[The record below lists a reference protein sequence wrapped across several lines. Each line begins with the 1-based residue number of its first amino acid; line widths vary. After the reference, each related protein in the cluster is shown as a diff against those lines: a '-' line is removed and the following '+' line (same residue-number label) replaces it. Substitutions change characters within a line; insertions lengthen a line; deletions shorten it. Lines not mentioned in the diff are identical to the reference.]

1 MLQNVADLRILSSS
15 SWKIV
20 VQCCQEA
27 VLLCSAWARS
37 CSSSSAAAARSSL
50 AMTIDT
56 SKNNL
61 KLSRIVLQVVQPP
74 VVMLMQAIED
84 LATELLDGLLA

>member
-1 MLQNVADLRILSSS
+1 
-15 SWKIV
+15 
-20 VQCCQEA
+20 
-27 VLLCSAWARS
+27 
-37 CSSSSAAAARSSL
+37 
-50 AMTIDT
+50 MTTDT
-56 SKNNL
+56 SKTHL